1 MFNMIQYVVSGA
13 LTMWD
18 ASNGAFWMILIGS
31 SFWLVDVTERTDD
44 ASYSPWINLTP
55 DANSKIKVSRRTSQN
70 GHRIPDRT
78 SDSPKVCGWDN
89 CEADIGLR
97 EAIL

>member
-55 DANSKIKVSRRTSQN
+55 DANSERKVS
-70 GHRIPDRT
+70 HRGPRIRDRT
-78 SDSPKVCGWDN
+78 SDVPKVCGWDN

>member
-31 SFWLVDVTERTDD
+31 SFWLVDAEAMTL
-44 ASYSPWINLTP
+44 AFLSLANWIRDVPTP
-55 DANSKIKVSRRTSQN
+55 DADAWTNTVSPSFKDATLN
-70 GHRIPDRT
+70 LI
-78 SDSPKVCGWDN
+78 
-89 CEADIGLR
+89 EIGLDIR
-97 EAIL
+97 WN

>member
-18 ASNGAFWMILIGS
+18 ASNGAFWIILIGS
-31 SFWLVDVTERTDD
+31 SFWLVDVTEWTDD

-55 DANSKIKVSRRTSQN
+55 DANSEMRKSATTLEF
-70 GHRIPDRT
+70 H
-78 SDSPKVCGWDN
+78 
-89 CEADIGLR
+89 
-97 EAIL
+97 